1 VASAPWQRWD
11 PAGAGETDMAQMHKF
26 VVLSVLAFA
35 ALIGAT
41 DQGKAQAQTV
51 SIVIVRHGE
60 SDNTLPTIPLSA
72 RGMARADLL
81 IHTLGGVKF
90 THVFSSHTTRSRQQ
104 VEKVAA
110 AHKLPVVQ
118 LPAPGSTVD
127 GKPVTDQTTR
137 RAPIEPV
144 SEALLKLPAGSVALV
159 GLNSENTTPS
169 STNSACPWRPR
180 ERPASKAACAC
191 RAPATNAIRSRSS
204 IICGTSCVSP
214 GAPSRWPISSCA
226 TVRDGRD
233 PDRSYA
239 CFGD

>member
-1 VASAPWQRWD
+1 
-11 PAGAGETDMAQMHKF
+11 MAQMHKF

-51 SIVIVRHGE
+51 SIVIVRHAE

-90 THVFSSHTTRSRQQ
+90 THVFASHTTRSRQQ

-159 GLNSENTTPS
+159 GLNSENIYAILNKLGVPVASAGTTCEQGSMCVPCTS
-169 STNSACPWRPR
+169 NECYPLKEFDHLWHVVRQPGRSEPLAYIELRYGSGWAGPR
-180 ERPASKAACAC
+180 S
-191 RAPATNAIRSRSS
+191 
-204 IICGTSCVSP
+204 
-214 GAPSRWPISSCA
+214 
-226 TVRDGRD
+226 
-233 PDRSYA
+233 
-239 CFGD
+239 